1 MQGYRTDF
9 PQYEKEDLSKHVPGL
24 SPEGLDLLEQMLV
37 HDPNRRI
44 SAKDALKHPY
54 LADVVDPTKV
64 TTK

>member
-1 MQGYRTDF
+1 M
-9 PQYEKEDLSKHVPGL
+9 SGL

-54 LADVVDPTKV
+54 LADVVDPTKT
-64 TTK
+64 TTKM